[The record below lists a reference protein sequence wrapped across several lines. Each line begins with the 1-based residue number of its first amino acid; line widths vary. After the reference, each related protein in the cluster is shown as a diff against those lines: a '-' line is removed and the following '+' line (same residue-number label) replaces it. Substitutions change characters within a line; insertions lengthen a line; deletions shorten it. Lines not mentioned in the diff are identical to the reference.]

1 MLTTQQAADL
11 LNVSRPTVVKLIEAG
26 EIPCERTTHRRQ
38 VLLRDVLDYRERR
51 RREQYDALLAA
62 DVDVDEEDPD
72 EVLRELKEARRAVA
86 AKRRSRAGL

>member
-11 LNVSRPTVVKLIEAG
+11 LNVSRPTVVKLIKAG

-72 EVLRELKEARRAVA
+72 EVLRELKEARQAVA